1 MKLSKERTGNIIVK
15 AWTNSEWDSCNFAII
30 GISEDYLQAL
40 VLRSEAANKLS
51 EMDRFVSMKFVD
63 GHADYYILPE
73 EDNEVLEDFRAG
85 KEDWSYI
92 SITQEEIDELSKPE
106 QYVDCGVSVFD
117 KYGCVRYSACGKHT
131 GEDFYTSE
139 IVISQ
144 L

>member
-15 AWTNSEWDSCNFAII
+15 AWTNSEWDDTNFAII
-30 GISEDYLQAL
+30 GVSEDYLQAL

-51 EMDRFVSMKFVD
+51 EMDRFISMKFVD

-73 EDNEVLEDFRAG
+73 DNEVLHGFVTG
-85 KEDWSYI
+85 KDDWSYI
-92 SITQEEIDELSKPE
+92 DISLEEISELSKPE
-106 QYVDCGVSVFD
+106 QHMDCEVSIFD
-117 KYGCVRYSACGKHT
+117 KYGWFTYSAQGKHT